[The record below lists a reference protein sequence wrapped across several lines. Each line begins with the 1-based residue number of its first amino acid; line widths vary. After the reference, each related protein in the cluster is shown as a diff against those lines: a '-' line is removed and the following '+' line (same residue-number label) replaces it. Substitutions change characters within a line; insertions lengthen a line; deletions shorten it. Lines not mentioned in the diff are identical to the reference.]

1 MTTEL
6 TSEQIGEIRTAYRDA
21 ADPKKQIGILADLY
35 CTTRQEICRVLE
47 IEAPPKK
54 KARSYDQAVKKDV
67 VKAVLLEG
75 MSYKDAAEKFGVPY
89 GNVSAWVQATRKK
102 QTEFGVEAIPV
113 KLDQMAK
120 SQVPAEMEEG
130 SADRIL
136 RDLLKG
142 IDGLHRFID
151 GFDEADILSEDERD
165 ILERILCTASGYADG
180 LKRGLKMAR
189 MEVKTDASN
198 P

>member
-1 MTTEL
+1 MSFTT
-6 TSEQIGEIRTAYRDA
+6 EQIGEIRAAYRDA

-35 CTTRQEICRVLE
+35 CTTKQEICQVLE

-54 KARSYDQAVKKDV
+54 KVRSYDQAVKKDA
-67 VKAVLLEG
+67 VKAVLLDG
-75 MSYKDAAEKFGVPY
+75 LSYKDAAERYGVPY
-89 GNVSAWVQATRKK
+89 ANVRDWVKRARMKQA
-102 QTEFGVEAIPV
+102 EFGVEPAPV
-113 KLDQMAK
+113 KTDQMAK
-120 SQVPAEMEEG
+120 PQAPVEIEEG
-130 SADRIL
+130 SGDRIL

-189 MEVKTDASN
+189 MEVETDASN

>member
-1 MTTEL
+1 MSFTT
-6 TSEQIGEIRTAYRDA
+6 EQIGEIRAAYRDA

-35 CTTRQEICRVLE
+35 CTTKQEICQVLE

-54 KARSYDQAVKKDV
+54 KVRSYDQAVKKDA
-67 VKAVLLEG
+67 VKAVLLDG
-75 MSYKDAAEKFGVPY
+75 LSYKEAAERYGVPY
-89 GNVSAWVQATRKK
+89 ANVRDWVKRARMKQA
-102 QTEFGVEAIPV
+102 EFGVEPAPV
-113 KLDQMAK
+113 KPDQMAK
-120 SQVPAEMEEG
+120 PQAPVEIEEG
-130 SADRIL
+130 SGDHIL

-189 MEVKTDASN
+189 MEVGTDASN

>member
-1 MTTEL
+1 MSLTT
-6 TSEQIGEIRTAYRDA
+6 EQIGEIRVAYRDA

-35 CTTRQEICRVLE
+35 CTTKQEICRVLG

-54 KARSYDQAVKKDV
+54 KVRSYDQAVKKDA
-67 VKAVLLEG
+67 VKAVLLDG
-75 MSYKDAAEKFGVPY
+75 LSYKEAAERYGMPY
-89 GNVSAWVQATRKK
+89 ANVRDWVKRALMKQA
-102 QTEFGVEAIPV
+102 EFGVEPAPM
-113 KLDQMAK
+113 KPDQMAK
-120 SQVPAEMEEG
+120 PQAPAEMEEG
-130 SADRIL
+130 SGDRIL
-136 RDLLKG
+136 RNLLKG

-189 MEVKTDASN
+189 MEVGTDASN

>member
-1 MTTEL
+1 MSLTT
-6 TSEQIGEIRTAYRDA
+6 EQIGEIRTAYRDA

-35 CTTRQEICRVLE
+35 CTTKQEICRVLE

-89 GNVSAWVQATRKK
+89 GNVSAWVQAARKK
-102 QTEFGVEAIPV
+102 QAEFGVEPKAS
-113 KLDQMAK
+113 AK
-120 SQVPAEMEEG
+120 PPLQKKG
-130 SADRIL
+130 SLGERTL
-136 RDLLKG
+136 REVQNG
-142 IDGLHRFID
+142 VEGLHQFID
-151 GFDEADILSEDERD
+151 NFAGVDILSEDD
-165 ILERILCTASGYADG
+165 KDVLDRILYTAEGFATGLETGLLLAKSGG
-180 LKRGLKMAR
+180 ER
-189 MEVKTDASN
+189 

>member
-1 MTTEL
+1 ML

-35 CTTRQEICRVLE
+35 RTTKQEICRVLE

-89 GNVSAWVQATRKK
+89 GNVSAWVQAARKK
-102 QTEFGVEAIPV
+102 QAEFGVETTA
-113 KLDQMAK
+113 AK
-120 SQVPAEMEEG
+120 TDRKDKPQAPAKMEKGCGERVLH
-130 SADRIL
+130 DM
-136 RDLLKG
+136 LKG

-151 GFDEADILSEDERD
+151 AFVDVDILSEDERD

-180 LKRGLKMAR
+180 LKMGLRIAR
-189 MEVKTDASN
+189 EGGDGTC
-198 P
+198 

>member
-1 MTTEL
+1 MSLTT
-6 TSEQIGEIRTAYRDA
+6 EQIGEIRTAYRDA

-35 CTTRQEICRVLE
+35 CTTKQEFCRVLG
-47 IEAPPKK
+47 IEEPPKK
-54 KARSYDQAVKKDV
+54 KIRSYDQVVKKDA
-67 VKAVLLEG
+67 VKAVLLDG
-75 MSYKDAAEKFGVPY
+75 LSYKEAAERYGVPY
-89 GNVSAWVQATRKK
+89 ANVRDWVKRARMKQA
-102 QTEFGVEAIPV
+102 EFGVEPAPV
-113 KLDQMAK
+113 KPDQMAK
-120 SQVPAEMEEG
+120 SQAPANMEEG
-130 SADRIL
+130 SGERIL

-151 GFDEADILSEDERD
+151 GFDEADILSEDEWD

-189 MEVKTDASN
+189 MEVETDASN

>member
-1 MTTEL
+1 MSLTT
-6 TSEQIGEIRTAYRDA
+6 EQIGEIRTAYRNA

-35 CTTRQEICRVLE
+35 CTTKQEICRVLG
-47 IEAPPKK
+47 IEEPPKK
-54 KARSYDQAVKKDV
+54 KIRSYDQAVKKDV

-75 MSYKDAAEKFGVPY
+75 VSYKDAAEKFSVPY
-89 GNVSAWVQATRKK
+89 GNVSAWVQAARKK
-102 QTEFGVEAIPV
+102 QAEFGVEAIPV

-120 SQVPAEMEEG
+120 SQAPAETEEG

-151 GFDEADILSEDERD
+151 SFDEADILSEDERD
-165 ILERILCTASGYADG
+165 ILERILCTASGYADR

-189 MEVKTDASN
+189 MEVETDASN
-198 P
+198 S

>member
-1 MTTEL
+1 ML
-6 TSEQIGEIRTAYRDA
+6 TSEQIGEIRTAYREA
-21 ADPKKQIGILADLY
+21 ANPKKHIGILADLY
-35 CTTRQEICRVLE
+35 CTTKQEICRVLE
-47 IEAPPKK
+47 IEAPPERKP
-54 KARSYDQAVKKDV
+54 RSYDQAVKKDA
-67 VKAVLLEG
+67 VKAVLLDG
-75 MSYKDAAEKFGVPY
+75 LSYKEAAERYGVPY
-89 GNVSAWVQATRKK
+89 ANVRDWVKRARMKQA
-102 QTEFGVEAIPV
+102 EFGVEPAPV
-113 KLDQMAK
+113 KPDQMAK
-120 SQVPAEMEEG
+120 SQAPANMEEG
-130 SADRIL
+130 SGERIL

-189 MEVKTDASN
+189 MEVETDASN

>member
-1 MTTEL
+1 MSLTT
-6 TSEQIGEIRTAYRDA
+6 EQIGEIRVAYRDA

-35 CTTRQEICRVLE
+35 CTTKQEICRVLG
-47 IEAPPKK
+47 IEEPPKK
-54 KARSYDQAVKKDV
+54 KIRSYDQAVKKDV

-75 MSYKDAAEKFGVPY
+75 VSYKDAAEKFSVPY
-89 GNVSAWVQATRKK
+89 DNVSAWVQAARKK
-102 QTEFGVEAIPV
+102 QAEFGVEAISV

-120 SQVPAEMEEG
+120 SQAPAEMEEG

-151 GFDEADILSEDERD
+151 SFDEADILSEDERD

-189 MEVKTDASN
+189 MEVETDASN
-198 P
+198 S

>member
-1 MTTEL
+1 MSLTT
-6 TSEQIGEIRTAYRDA
+6 EQIGEIRVAYRDA

-35 CTTRQEICRVLE
+35 CTTKQEICRVLG
-47 IEAPPKK
+47 IEEPPKK
-54 KARSYDQAVKKDV
+54 KIRSYDQAVKKDV

-75 MSYKDAAEKFGVPY
+75 VSYKDAAEKFSVPY
-89 GNVSAWVQATRKK
+89 GNVSAWVRAARKK
-102 QTEFGVEAIPV
+102 QAEFGVEAIPV

-120 SQVPAEMEEG
+120 SQAPAEMEEG

-151 GFDEADILSEDERD
+151 SFDEADILSEDERD

-189 MEVKTDASN
+189 MEVETDASN
-198 P
+198 S

>member
-1 MTTEL
+1 MSLTT
-6 TSEQIGEIRTAYRDA
+6 EQIGEIRVAYRDA

-35 CTTRQEICRVLE
+35 CTTKQEICRVLG
-47 IEAPPKK
+47 IEKPPKK
-54 KARSYDQAVKKDV
+54 KIRSYDQAVKKDV

-75 MSYKDAAEKFGVPY
+75 VSYKDAAEKFSVPY
-89 GNVSAWVQATRKK
+89 GNVSAWVQAARKK
-102 QTEFGVEAIPV
+102 QAEFGVEPAPM
-113 KLDQMAK
+113 KPDQMAK
-120 SQVPAEMEEG
+120 PQAPAEMEEG
-130 SADRIL
+130 SGDRIL
-136 RDLLKG
+136 RNLLKG

-180 LKRGLKMAR
+180 LKRGLRMAR
-189 MEVKTDASN
+189 MEVGTDASN

>member
-1 MTTEL
+1 MSLTT
-6 TSEQIGEIRTAYRDA
+6 EQIGEIRTAYRDA

-35 CTTRQEICRVLE
+35 CTTKQEICRVLE

-75 MSYKDAAEKFGVPY
+75 VSYKEAAEKFSVPY
-89 GNVSAWVQATRKK
+89 GNVSAWVQAARKK
-102 QTEFGVEAIPV
+102 QAEFGVEAIPV

-120 SQVPAEMEEG
+120 SQAPAEMEEG
-130 SADRIL
+130 SADRLL

-151 GFDEADILSEDERD
+151 SFDEADILSEDERA

-189 MEVKTDASN
+189 MKVETDASN

>member
-1 MTTEL
+1 MSFTT
-6 TSEQIGEIRTAYRDA
+6 EQIGEIRTAYRDA

-35 CTTRQEICRVLE
+35 CTTKQEICRVLE
-47 IEAPPKK
+47 IEAPPKRK
-54 KARSYDQAVKKDV
+54 TRSYDQAVKKDV

-75 MSYKDAAEKFGVPY
+75 RLSYKEAAERYGVPY
-89 GNVSAWVQATRKK
+89 ANVRDWVKRARMKQA
-102 QTEFGVEAIPV
+102 EFGVEPAPV
-113 KLDQMAK
+113 KPDQMAK
-120 SQVPAEMEEG
+120 SQAPADMEEG
-130 SADRIL
+130 SGERIL